1 MQYFS
6 EALGFCSKYFYLYR
20 RKYFLLL
27 WDYSTS
33 GSKAQAVKSNVILQ
47 HAVSFS
53 PFFTFSQTS
62 CLLFEKLVFHGE
74 EHHQSNSKKNLPNIL
89 SIEHLVSLE
98 SSCWQM
104 QVTRENVSFCESD
117 SPEFTLRSC
126 DSEWRRTDFI
136 PKLEEKSGMLSLRV
150 HLMLCPHTVS
160 LRFCS

>member
-74 EHHQSNSKKNLPNIL
+74 EHHQSNSKKKSPKYFIHRTFGQFRVQLLTDASYKGKCIL
-89 SIEHLVSLE
+89 LWEWLSWIHTTILWPWMTKNWLYSKVRRKIWNAEPE
-98 SSCWQM
+98 SSFDALP
-104 QVTRENVSFCESD
+104 THSF
-117 SPEFTLRSC
+117 SPFL
-126 DSEWRRTDFI
+126 
-136 PKLEEKSGMLSLRV
+136 
-150 HLMLCPHTVS
+150 
-160 LRFCS
+160 